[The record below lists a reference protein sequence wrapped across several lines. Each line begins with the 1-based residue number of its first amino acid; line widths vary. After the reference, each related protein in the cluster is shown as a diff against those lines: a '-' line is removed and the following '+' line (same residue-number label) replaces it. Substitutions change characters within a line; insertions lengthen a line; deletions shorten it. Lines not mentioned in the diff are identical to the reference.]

1 MGWRDLSDNMKAA
14 WIAGVSG
21 VLMLISGVTGASQ
34 WQRTFTTLVEIV
46 GANPVLRFLALVFIA
61 IGSVG
66 GVFVLLGAY
75 GFRNNRVRTARTV
88 IWFGT
93 GFTVLSLIAFVVYQ
107 MRQGGDFP
115 FAGASF
121 LGFLGILLSVV
132 ARFKAKP
139 LPRGTSPP
147 TVQRRTT
154 ARGPGK
160 L

>member
-14 WIAGVSG
+14 WIAGVAG
-21 VLMLISGVTGASQ
+21 VLMLISGATGASQ
-34 WQRTFTTLVEIV
+34 WERTFETVANLV
-46 GANPVLRFLALVFIA
+46 GPSPVLRFLALVFIA

-75 GFRNNRVRTARTV
+75 GFRNDRVRTARTV

-93 GFTVLSLIAFVVYQ
+93 GFTILSLIAFVVYQ
-107 MRQGGDFP
+107 WQRGGDFP

-139 LPRGTSPP
+139 LPRS
-147 TVQRRTT
+147 R
-154 ARGPGK
+154 
-160 L
+160 

>member
-34 WQRTFTTLVEIV
+34 WQRTFATLVEIV

-75 GFRNNRVRTARTV
+75 AFREDRVRTGKV
-88 IWFGT
+88 LILFGT
-93 GFTVLSLIAFVVYQ
+93 GFTFVSLLIFTVIAVQ
-107 MRQGGDFP
+107 HGEWP
-115 FAGASF
+115 FAGGAVV
-121 LGFLGILLSVV
+121 GFFGIVLSVF
-132 ARFKAKP
+132 ARLKTRAVP
-139 LPRGTSPP
+139 L
-147 TVQRRTT
+147 
-154 ARGPGK
+154 K
-160 L
+160 M